1 MYAFQKFY
9 QVFKI
14 MNDINYSAATLAIL
28 EALSKDPENSLYT
41 REVAEKAGVSIG
53 AASMILRILEGS
65 HLVDVEQKGG
75 MKFYRINLLNP
86 VAREFKVLF
95 NVHRISAL
103 IEPLKEYADRIIL
116 FGSLAE
122 GSDGLESDVDLFI
135 LTSQTRLV
143 KDILRILQKKID
155 RHLSPIIESAEGLA
169 RLRRQDKNLF
179 DQIYRGKTLW
189 ERP

>member
-1 MYAFQKFY
+1 
-9 QVFKI
+9 